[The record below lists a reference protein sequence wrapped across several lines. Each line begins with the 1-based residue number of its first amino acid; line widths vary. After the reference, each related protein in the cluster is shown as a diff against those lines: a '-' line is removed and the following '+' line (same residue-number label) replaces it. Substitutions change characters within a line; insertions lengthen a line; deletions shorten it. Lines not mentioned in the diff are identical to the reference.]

1 MNDYHKTSTT
11 VVSETDGRD
20 RILRGAHTL
29 FLERGFSEV
38 SMQQIADAAGMTKAA
53 LYYHFRNKEEL
64 FAQVVRHEVQRFI
77 SGVTAQLDADDSFED
92 QLRRFVTFVFGTKG
106 SDFSR
111 LIGDFKRHVSAECQQ
126 KLRLEEDT
134 HDPLEI
140 IRPYFDRARASGQL
154 RDVNLDHAMMI
165 FFSMVGGLYMISEQ
179 KPDFQLTDEL
189 AATMVDAYLHGVGA
203 PLPASEPR

>member
-38 SMQQIADAAGMTKAA
+38 SMQQIADAAGLTKAA

-77 SGVTAQLDADDSFED
+77 GGVTAQLDADNSFED
-92 QLRRFVTFVFGTKG
+92 QLRRFVTFVFGTRG

-111 LIGDFKRHVSAECQQ
+111 LIGDFKRHVSDECQQ
-126 KLRLEEDT
+126 QLRREEDT

-140 IRPYFDRARASGQL
+140 IRPYFDQARATGQL

-203 PLPASEPR
+203 PHPA